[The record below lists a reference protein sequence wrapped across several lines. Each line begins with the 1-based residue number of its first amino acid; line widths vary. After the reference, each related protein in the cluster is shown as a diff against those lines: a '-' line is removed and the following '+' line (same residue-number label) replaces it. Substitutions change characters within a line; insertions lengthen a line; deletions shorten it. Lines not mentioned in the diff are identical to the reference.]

1 MIGDTPPPLP
11 ALPLMCRNPI
21 FIDEYMTL
29 SMVHGSFY
37 GGPLRFFLFSHFW
50 SAFRE
55 YMRLRSPDFRLAC
68 ILMSTSP

>member
-37 GGPLRFFLFSHFW
+37 GGPFLPLFSFLVCFPRIYAITQ
-50 SAFRE
+50 SRLPFSLYINE
-55 YMRLRSPDFRLAC
+55 Y
-68 ILMSTSP
+68 